1 MRCEKLSPRGRE
13 PVPCRLLRQ
22 RFGPECSTLKQRAY
36 TWSPLCYSFRI
47 AQRLKKGRPPA
58 GSNLQRTLAQSLTIQ
73 HAEMLPEEALSIRND
88 MGPANGFEPLTCT
101 LRVRSRVIPHNPQ
114 SLQSLKIPM
123 KSRLLRL
130 KGIIKTLDGGECAPR
145 MPQRKRPCR
154 YRSFPTTLPGFGRC
168 KRFARPLI
176 DE

>member
-58 GSNLQRTLAQSLTIQ
+58 GSNLERTLAQSLTIQ

-88 MGPANGFEPLTCT
+88 MEPANGFEPFTCAF
-101 LRVRSRVIPHNPQ
+101 RVRFREIS
-114 SLQSLKIPM
+114 
-123 KSRLLRL
+123 
-130 KGIIKTLDGGECAPR
+130 
-145 MPQRKRPCR
+145 
-154 YRSFPTTLPGFGRC
+154 
-168 KRFARPLI
+168 
-176 DE
+176 

>member
-58 GSNLQRTLAQSLTIQ
+58 GSNLERTLAQSPRFNMLRCSQKKRCPLGTIW
-73 HAEMLPEEALSIRND
+73 SRRTDSNRS
-88 MGPANGFEPLTCT
+88 PA
-101 LRVRSRVIPHNPQ
+101 H
-114 SLQSLKIPM
+114 
-123 KSRLLRL
+123 
-130 KGIIKTLDGGECAPR
+130 
-145 MPQRKRPCR
+145 
-154 YRSFPTTLPGFGRC
+154 
-168 KRFARPLI
+168 
-176 DE
+176 

>member
-58 GSNLQRTLAQSLTIQ
+58 GSNLERTLAQSLTIQ

-88 MGPANGFEPLTCT
+88 MEPENGFEPFTCALTSAF
-101 LRVRSRVIPHNPQ
+101 VRNLPESGESSESQNPW
-114 SLQSLKIPM
+114 
-123 KSRLLRL
+123 
-130 KGIIKTLDGGECAPR
+130 KTETSQTEKKPEDP
-145 MPQRKRPCR
+145 
-154 YRSFPTTLPGFGRC
+154 
-168 KRFARPLI
+168 
-176 DE
+176 

>member
-36 TWSPLCYSFRI
+36 TWSPLCYSFQI

-58 GSNLQRTLAQSLTIQ
+58 GSNLERTLAQSLTIQ

-88 MGPANGFEPLTCT
+88 MEPANGFEPFTCALT
-101 LRVRSRVIPHNPQ
+101 SASSENPVDSGASPESQ
-114 SLQSLKIPM
+114 NPCEIETPETGG
-123 KSRLLRL
+123 KS
-130 KGIIKTLDGGECAPR
+130 EEP
-145 MPQRKRPCR
+145 
-154 YRSFPTTLPGFGRC
+154 
-168 KRFARPLI
+168 
-176 DE
+176 

>member
-58 GSNLQRTLAQSLTIQ
+58 GSNLERTLAQSLTIQ

-88 MGPANGFEPLTCT
+88 MEPANGFEPFTCALRVRLREISHNPGNLQSLKVPVKSRFLRQRGSLKISDGGKCT
-101 LRVRSRVIPHNPQ
+101 LRVP
-114 SLQSLKIPM
+114 
-123 KSRLLRL
+123 
-130 KGIIKTLDGGECAPR
+130 
-145 MPQRKRPCR
+145 
-154 YRSFPTTLPGFGRC
+154 
-168 KRFARPLI
+168 
-176 DE
+176 